1 MQIHPP
7 RGASLTGRLA
17 ARLAGA
23 AALLLGAAALLFLLL
38 ESGVAGDP
46 ARAEAGPRA
55 GPAELGAARLRLGMV
70 KDYRPAALRLELLGP
85 PRRLSLSR
93 AGGAIVLREADG
105 RERGRLEL
113 AERTVIELAADLT
126 RLAAALDPPAQLA
139 CRLEDAAL
147 ADFPA
152 AGLAAGLDGAQL
164 ALEPGFPAALP
175 WAEPRPLLAR
185 LGSRLAAVARLDLG
199 VDRAGRPAAAEVRV
213 RALRSLAY
221 ALPAFLITTALALLL
236 ALLCAAR
243 RGLLDRALMAAS
255 AVLMSVS
262 ALALIPLLRRW
273 FTADLGLFSL
283 RPWSAPY
290 LPLLALP
297 ALTWILIA
305 VWPELRLYR
314 TLAVEEAEKPWI
326 AAARARGLPARRLL
340 WRHLAPNL
348 AAPVLA
354 HAAVVLPYLLL
365 GSLLLER
372 AYDLPGLGEY
382 LVDALARRDARALEA
397 ATLAA
402 AAAFLLAQA
411 LASALAARIDPRLR
425 LGREAPR

>member
-7 RGASLTGRLA
+7 RGAQLIGRLV

-23 AALLLGAAALLFLLL
+23 TALLAGAVALLFLLL
-38 ESGVAGDP
+38 ESGIAGDP
-46 ARAEAGPRA
+46 ARTEAGPHA
-55 GPAELGAARLRLGMV
+55 GPAELGAARQRLGMV
-70 KDYRPAALRLELLGP
+70 RDFQPAALRLELLGP
-85 PRRLSLSR
+85 PRRLTVSYAS
-93 AGGAIVLREADG
+93 GAFVVREASGRECGRIPLRERSIEAVAA
-105 RERGRLEL
+105 EL
-113 AERTVIELAADLT
+113 AQ
-126 RLAAALDPPAQLA
+126 LAAALTPPARIAWRVENEILLQSA
-139 CRLEDAAL
+139 
-147 ADFPA
+147 A
-152 AGLAAGLDGAQL
+152 AGLASGLDGATL
-164 ALEPGFPAALP
+164 ALEPGFPALLP
-175 WAEPRPLLAR
+175 WAEPRSLLAR

-199 VDRAGRPAAAEVRV
+199 VDRAGRPAAAEVRA
-213 RALRSLAY
+213 RALRSLSY
-221 ALPAFLITTALALLL
+221 ALPAFLFTTALALAL

-243 RGLLDRALMAAS
+243 RGRLDRALMATS

-273 FTADLGLFSL
+273 FTVDLELFTL

-297 ALTWILIA
+297 ALTWIVIA

-314 TLAVEEAEKPWI
+314 TLAVEESEKPWM
-326 AAARARGLPARRLL
+326 AAARARGLPPRRLL
-340 WRHLAPNL
+340 WNHLAPNL

-372 AYDLPGLGEY
+372 AYDVPGLCEY
-382 LVDALARRDARALEA
+382 LVDALAQHDARALEA

-402 AAAFLLAQA
+402 AAVFIVAHA
-411 LASALAARIDPRLR
+411 LTQTLAARMDPRLR
-425 LGREAPR
+425 AREEARS